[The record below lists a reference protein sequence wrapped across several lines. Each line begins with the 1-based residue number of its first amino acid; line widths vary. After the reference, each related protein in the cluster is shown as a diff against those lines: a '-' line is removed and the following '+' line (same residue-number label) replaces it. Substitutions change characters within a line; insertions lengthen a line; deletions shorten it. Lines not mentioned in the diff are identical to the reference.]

1 MEENPRRAIDSK
13 SAAFEME
20 GGTLAQIIQSQPT
33 KDQLSHA
40 KIIDFAYSGKGCF
53 KALTFAYPGPF
64 EVTMATKNVVC
75 PACGVCCDD
84 IQIEFGEN
92 GLIVKNACKIG
103 HAKFQEIVCDHR
115 IMEPM
120 IREKGGFGTASW
132 MEAIRKAG
140 RILADAKRPLI
151 FLGSEITCEAM
162 EAGLQLGEFLGGV
175 VDSTTSVSDGPTV
188 MGVQEAGRVGA
199 TAGQSK
205 IRSDLAVYWSADPLE
220 SLPRQ
225 MSLYAIYPRGYWTRR
240 GWLDRTI
247 ITVDSRKTP
256 VSKISDLH
264 LQPREGTDYELL
276 SALLTLLHGKTPH
289 KSVEGVTGISVSQM
303 KEMLDTMKGCNH
315 GVLYLGF
322 GTVTSCGKH
331 RNAELALHL
340 VKELNNFTKF
350 TLGSLRSYC
359 NTSGFNQTAS
369 SLYGYPFGLD
379 FARGYPRYN
388 PGEFTTV
395 DLLREREVDAALL
408 VSSNLDAHLP
418 AACLEYLVE
427 IPSICIDAF
436 HSPITLLSDV
446 VLPGV
451 IDAIECEGTIYR
463 LDDVPLYANPISRS
477 PFHFTESNEHT
488 IKQLFEEVRE
498 IMS

>member
-1 MEENPRRAIDSK
+1 MKENPRRAINSK
-13 SAAFEME
+13 SVASESGRCTF
-20 GGTLAQIIQSQPT
+20 AQIIESKPAKNQPSHT
-33 KDQLSHA
+33 KILEF
-40 KIIDFAYSGKGCF
+40 IYSGKVM
-53 KALTFAYPGPF
+53 TI
-64 EVTMATKNVVC
+64 KNVVC

-103 HAKFQEIVCDHR
+103 HAKFQEMVCDHR
-115 IMEPM
+115 IREPM
-120 IREKGGFGTASW
+120 IREKGGFRTTPW
-132 MEAIRKAG
+132 REVIRKAG

-151 FLGSEITCEAM
+151 FLGGEITCEAM
-162 EAGLQLGEFLGGV
+162 EVGLQLGEFLGGV
-175 VDSTTSVSDGPTV
+175 VDSSTSVSDGPTV

-205 IRSDLAVYWSADPLE
+205 IRSDLAVYWGADPLE
-220 SLPRQ
+220 PLPRQ
-225 MSLYAIYPRGYWTRR
+225 MSIHAIYPRGYWTRR

-247 ITVDSRKTP
+247 INVDSRRSLI
-256 VSKISDLH
+256 SKISDLH

-276 SALLTLLHGKTPH
+276 SALLTLLHGKMPH
-289 KSVEGVTGISVSQM
+289 KSVEGITGISLSQM
-303 KEMLDTMKGCNH
+303 NKMLDIMKGCNH
-315 GVLYLGF
+315 GVLYLGL
-322 GTVTSCGKH
+322 GTVASRGKH

-340 VKELNNFTKF
+340 VKELNSFTKF

-395 DLLREREVDAALL
+395 DLLREREIDAALL

-418 AACLEYLVE
+418 AACLEYLAE

-451 IDAIECEGTIYR
+451 IDAIECEGTLYR
-463 LDDVPLYANPISRS
+463 MDDTPLYAKPISHP
-477 PFHFTESNEHT
+477 PFDFTESNEHT
-488 IKQLFEEVRE
+488 LKQLFEMVRE
-498 IMS
+498 IISRERCS